1 MRKHRVGMAVAPCRK
16 HPTPVHV
23 HNVKARPIG
32 DARKFRHGTKV
43 RHTTIVNRYP
53 RIVHHRELGHGRTG
67 HLPWDFV
74 EGTHKAFDVLEQ
86 RAHDVQGIPSQ
97 GWLGIHLA
105 TCSD

>member
-1 MRKHRVGMAVAPCRK
+1 MGMAVATGRK
-16 HPTPVHV
+16 DRATVHV

-32 DARKFRHGTKV
+32 NARKFRHGTKV
-43 RHTTIVNRYP
+43 RHTTIVHRQP
-53 RIVHHRELGHGRTG
+53 RIVQHRELGHGHTRN
-67 HLPWDFV
+67 LSWDFV